1 MTEGQ
6 TSKRERP
13 AEPIL
18 RPFVG
23 IAYRVEEAARMIGI
37 SKSTLWERIKDG
49 RIPVKREG
57 GSTIITHRD
66 LEAYVDALPYD
77 VRGPAS

>member
-1 MTEGQ
+1 MSDTH
-6 TSKRERP
+6 TTKRERP

-23 IAYRVEEAARMIGI
+23 ISYRVEEAARMIGI
-37 SKSTLWERIKDG
+37 SKSTLWERIREG
-49 RIPVKREG
+49 LVPVKREG

-66 LEAYVDALPYD
+66 LEAYVDSLPYD
-77 VRGPAS
+77 VRKPAQ